1 MRKALFLSHV
11 PPFPEVG
18 GDRLRIAQS
27 LRLLAELCHVDVAF
41 ISHDRKE
48 WSLKPYVHNIGKE
61 YCFYASRARRYGRAL
76 RTVFNRRPEV
86 VNHFLDRRLR
96 CFVESVADDYDF
108 VFCAS
113 PVMAQYAF
121 KAKFKGKVLD
131 MTDSMTMNNR
141 QAALVARGLGRL
153 WYESESRRMRRYEA
167 RCAGEFDNVAYIS
180 ELDMDYLPGGSK
192 CVVGNAVAAVDSA
205 DCCRYT
211 PTSFNI
217 VFVGKMNYEP
227 NVRAAVFFATEVFPQ
242 VRDIVPQSRFYIV
255 GSNPLPEIKTLAGIE
270 GVEVTGFVPSVHPY
284 YADAAVV
291 VAPMLSGSGIQN
303 KILEA
308 LAHGC
313 CVLTSPKGFEGIE
326 RLDDVLTVVGPYAG
340 KWVDATAALLTDRA
354 KARALGEAAAVRVM
368 EEFGKDKIREEFRNF
383 LSPVL

>member
-131 MTDSMTMNNR
+131 MTDSMTMNYC
-141 QAALVARGLGRL
+141 QAALVDRK
-153 WYESESRRMRRYEA
+153 S
-167 RCAGEFDNVAYIS
+167 
-180 ELDMDYLPGGSK
+180 
-192 CVVGNAVAAVDSA
+192 VV
-205 DCCRYT
+205 
-211 PTSFNI
+211 
-217 VFVGKMNYEP
+217 
-227 NVRAAVFFATEVFPQ
+227 
-242 VRDIVPQSRFYIV
+242 
-255 GSNPLPEIKTLAGIE
+255 
-270 GVEVTGFVPSVHPY
+270 
-284 YADAAVV
+284 
-291 VAPMLSGSGIQN
+291 
-303 KILEA
+303 
-308 LAHGC
+308 
-313 CVLTSPKGFEGIE
+313 
-326 RLDDVLTVVGPYAG
+326 
-340 KWVDATAALLTDRA
+340 
-354 KARALGEAAAVRVM
+354 
-368 EEFGKDKIREEFRNF
+368 
-383 LSPVL
+383 